1 MGRGNMDVQITIIQ
15 YSKIKYGGVEAM
27 AKQRFW
33 DSPHSHKV
41 TCHTLGKT
49 AIILQVSCL
58 VLGNG
63 TCPCHYIN

>member
-1 MGRGNMDVQITIIQ
+1 MDVQITIIQ
-15 YSKIKYGGVEAM
+15 YSKIKHGAGVEGM

-49 AIILQVSCL
+49 AIALQVSCL
-58 VLGNG
+58 VSVRE
-63 TCPCHYIN
+63 